1 MALKDIADKIKK
13 KLSGDDKP
21 KESVDPTFPK
31 ALKSGR
37 HYKSTYGSSVGG
49 PSQEYPITD
58 RMGRPELLDIE
69 NSKKLRYP
77 ATSDGRLIG
86 ARGTVIGY
94 REDFPNMV
102 ESAEASN
109 AEEKAALKRAID
121 EARNPKKETGMKKG
135 GKVSSASSRGDG
147 CAQRG
152 KTKGRM
158 L

>member
-13 KLSGDDKP
+13 KRSGDDKP

-69 NSKKLRYP
+69 NSKKLNYP
-77 ATSDGRLIG
+77 ATSDGRRIG
-86 ARGTVIGY
+86 ARGQVIGY
-94 REDFPNMV
+94 KEDFPNMV
-102 ESAEASN
+102 DSADDTN
-109 AEEKAALKRAID
+109 KAEMD
-121 EARNPKKETGMKKG
+121 EIKNPKKEPKGMKKG
-135 GKVSSASSRGDG
+135 GSVSSASKRADG
-147 CAQRG
+147 CALRG
-152 KTKGRM
+152 KTRA
-158 L
+158 

>member
-1 MALKDIADKIKK
+1 MAKKI
-13 KLSGDDKP
+13 DDP
-21 KESVDPTFPK
+21 KVDPTFPK

-58 RMGRPELLDIE
+58 RMGRPELMDIE
-69 NSKKLRYP
+69 NSKKLNYP
-77 ATSDGRLIG
+77 ATSDGRRIG
-86 ARGTVIGY
+86 ARGQVIGY
-94 REDFPNMV
+94 KEDFPNMV
-102 ESAEASN
+102 DSADDTKK
-109 AEEKAALKRAID
+109 AEMD
-121 EARNPKKETGMKKG
+121 EIKKPKKATGMKKG
-135 GKVSSASSRGDG
+135 GSVSSATKRADG